1 MFACIC
7 HAVTDDE
14 VAVAVDMGAT
24 TVEAVGSVTGAGTGC
39 GSCQNHIADLIGE
52 RCRAC
57 AMARQKA

>member
-14 VAVAVDMGAT
+14 VTAAVGMGAA

-39 GSCQNHIADLIGE
+39 GSCQNHIKALIGE
-52 RCRAC
+52 HCRSC
-57 AMARQKA
+57 PMAGQKA